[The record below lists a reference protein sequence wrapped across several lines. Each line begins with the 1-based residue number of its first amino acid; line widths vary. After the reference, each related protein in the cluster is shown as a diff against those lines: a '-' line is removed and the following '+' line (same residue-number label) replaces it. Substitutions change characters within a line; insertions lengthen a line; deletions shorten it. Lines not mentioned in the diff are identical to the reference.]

1 MMSEDQTTV
10 APVDDTRHG
19 STEQNEQPANSAHPK
34 VGGSTGTGIAAPETG
49 YAESGQLP
57 DDAAPPINKRD

>member
-1 MMSEDQTTV
+1 MSDDQTTV
-10 APVDDTRHG
+10 APVDDTRRDSG
-19 STEQNEQPANSAHPK
+19 QPQSEQPAPAANPK

-57 DDAAPPINKRD
+57 DDVALPSVKRD